1 MNNTPDPI
9 RDILEKALRENDLM
23 LNGPVPSKFLYISDP
38 YTDPADIIIA
48 EAEQAINAYI
58 LGEVMAIIGDDL
70 PTDMFGSWTCRE
82 DGTMILLSDE
92 VIITNNLKAE
102 LRNKANKKFGG
113 K

>member
-58 LGEVMAIIGDDL
+58 LGEVMAIIGDD
-70 PTDMFGSWTCRE
+70 FV
-82 DGTMILLSDE
+82 E
-92 VIITNNLKAE
+92 VTEYDRAINGVLKMQ
-102 LRNKANKKFGG
+102 RNKANKKWG
-113 K
+113 KL